1 MTVPLPVV
9 SSPVPLRLL
18 AAAGG
23 ILAGVAVALFAYA
36 AHSAD
41 PSTRASLHSA
51 ALFVFGHGI
60 ALAALAPHA
69 RRRLAAVSLA
79 GVLLGTLLF
88 SGSVA
93 GHHAF
98 GMSTSLAPLGGGLMI
113 LSWLLWAA
121 DTMRR

>member
-23 ILAGVAVALFAYA
+23 LLAGVAVALFAYA

-51 ALFVFGHGI
+51 ALFVFGHGM
-60 ALAALAPHA
+60 ALAPHA

-121 DTMRR
+121 DAMRR